1 MKRKAENPEYRKK
14 INNQCFKKRKVKN
27 SEPMSQ
33 IKRNYVKVKKT
44 VMSVHRIAQCAKT
57 QYQNAQTI
65 SRPTTDSYDLKAQ
78 KNEHNVISMIN
89 LFHNHIKCGPEYICE
104 QLWYKSSVVKCDVTK
119 YKVCSQDLLK
129 SCVVEK
135 CR

>member
-1 MKRKAENPEYRKK
+1 M
-14 INNQCFKKRKVKN
+14 
-27 SEPMSQ
+27 
-33 IKRNYVKVKKT
+33 
-44 VMSVHRIAQCAKT
+44 
-57 QYQNAQTI
+57 QYQNTQTI
-65 SRPTTDSYDLKAQ
+65 SRPTTDSYDLQAQ

-89 LFHNHIKCGPEYICE
+89 LFHNHIKCGPEYICD
-104 QLWYKSSVVKCDVTK
+104 QSWYKSSVVKCDVTK

>member
-14 INNQCFKKRKVKN
+14 INNQSFKKRKVKN

-57 QYQNAQTI
+57 QYQNAHGASTPFVLEI
-65 SRPTTDSYDLKAQ
+65 VLSITMS
-78 KNEHNVISMIN
+78 
-89 LFHNHIKCGPEYICE
+89 IK
-104 QLWYKSSVVKCDVTK
+104 Q
-119 YKVCSQDLLK
+119 
-129 SCVVEK
+129 
-135 CR
+135 